1 MNDLVYS
8 LNGGLVTDQNKISTI
23 SKVDINSIQK
33 LIRNY
38 KQDLECFGE
47 LGFEL
52 QKIAKTNKK
61 IYFLNE
67 QQATLLLTYM
77 KNSESVRNAKK
88 VLVFAFYQMKEKLRS
103 LEQEQEKARF
113 KSLSDE
119 NQRLNSLNHHQKIG
133 YKSQLKQQKEKYEN
147 KIKALKYD
155 LENKKE
161 LSFKRKL
168 SQKELLELRKILA
181 KDYNIVCFKE
191 WEMSLFAE
199 KIGKN
204 SVFEVVLNKLEKELN
219 YWKNYEKYE
228 EKWKKNIKELKMK
241 LVDKLKKA
249 YDYKKELY
257 KAEKGSSSK
266 EYHIENAEIFQ
277 DFIELELLQCEDIE
291 RRYFLMQ
298 IYRYGYQN
306 IRSLNSKLAFK
317 AKLDNDDINFIKILK
332 EANILHALNEIYT
345 TKEVKKIAKD

>member
-1 MNDLVYS
+1 MNDLVYY

-23 SKVDINSIQK
+23 SKVDINSIQR

-38 KQDLECFGE
+38 KQDLECFGK

-61 IYFLNE
+61 TYYLNE

-77 KNSESVRNAKK
+77 KNSENVRNAKK

-113 KSLSDE
+113 KTLNDE
-119 NQRLNSLNHHQKIG
+119 NLRLNSLNHHQKIG
-133 YKSQLKQQKEKYEN
+133 YKSQLKQQKEHYEN

-155 LENKKE
+155 LEHKNE

-168 SQKELLELRKILA
+168 SVDELIELRKILA
-181 KDYNIVCFKE
+181 KDYGMICIKE

-204 SVFEVVLNKLEKELN
+204 LVFETVLNKLEKELD
-219 YWKNYEKYE
+219 YWQNYEEYE
-228 EKWKKNIKELKMK
+228 EKW
-241 LVDKLKKA
+241 
-249 YDYKKELY
+249 
-257 KAEKGSSSK
+257 
-266 EYHIENAEIFQ
+266 
-277 DFIELELLQCEDIE
+277 
-291 RRYFLMQ
+291 R
-298 IYRYGYQN
+298 
-306 IRSLNSKLAFK
+306 
-317 AKLDNDDINFIKILK
+317 KILRS
-332 EANILHALNEIYT
+332 
-345 TKEVKKIAKD
+345 

>member
-23 SKVDINSIQK
+23 SKVDINSIQR

-61 IYFLNE
+61 IYYLNE

-119 NQRLNSLNHHQKIG
+119 NLRLNSLNHHQKIG
-133 YKSQLKQQKEKYEN
+133 YKSQLKQQKEHYEN

-155 LENKKE
+155 LENKNE

-181 KDYNIVCFKE
+181 RDYGMICIKE
-191 WEMSLFAE
+191 WEMSLVAE
-199 KIGKN
+199 KIALESTKMTTWDA
-204 SVFEVVLNKLEKELN
+204 VVKKLKQSLD
-219 YWKNYEKYE
+219 YWQNYEEYE
-228 EKWKKNIKELKMK
+228 EKW
-241 LVDKLKKA
+241 
-249 YDYKKELY
+249 
-257 KAEKGSSSK
+257 
-266 EYHIENAEIFQ
+266 
-277 DFIELELLQCEDIE
+277 
-291 RRYFLMQ
+291 R
-298 IYRYGYQN
+298 
-306 IRSLNSKLAFK
+306 
-317 AKLDNDDINFIKILK
+317 KILRR
-332 EANILHALNEIYT
+332 
-345 TKEVKKIAKD
+345 

>member
-23 SKVDINSIQK
+23 SKVDINSIQR

-61 IYFLNE
+61 IYYLNE

-119 NQRLNSLNHHQKIG
+119 NLRLNSLNHHQKIG
-133 YKSQLKQQKEKYEN
+133 YKSQLAQQKEKYEN
-147 KIKALKYD
+147 KIKALQYD
-155 LENKKE
+155 LEKKKE

-168 SQKELLELRKILA
+168 SEKELLELRKILA
-181 KDYNIVCFKE
+181 KDYDILCFKK
-191 WEMSLFAE
+191 WEMSLVAE
-199 KIGKN
+199 KIGKDT
-204 SVFEVVLNKLEKELN
+204 VFEAVLNKLEKELN
-219 YWKNYEKYE
+219 YWQNYEEYE
-228 EKWKKNIKELKMK
+228 EKWKKIL
-241 LVDKLKKA
+241 
-249 YDYKKELY
+249 
-257 KAEKGSSSK
+257 
-266 EYHIENAEIFQ
+266 
-277 DFIELELLQCEDIE
+277 
-291 RRYFLMQ
+291 RR
-298 IYRYGYQN
+298 
-306 IRSLNSKLAFK
+306 
-317 AKLDNDDINFIKILK
+317 
-332 EANILHALNEIYT
+332 
-345 TKEVKKIAKD
+345 

>member
-23 SKVDINSIQK
+23 SKVDINSIQR

-61 IYFLNE
+61 IYYLNE

-113 KSLSDE
+113 KTLSDE
-119 NQRLNSLNHHQKIG
+119 NLRLNSLNHHQKIG
-133 YKSQLKQQKEKYEN
+133 YKSQLAQQKEKYEN

-168 SQKELLELRKILA
+168 SKEELLELRKILA
-181 KDYNIVCFKE
+181 RDYGMICIKE
-191 WEMSLFAE
+191 WEFEFLAE
-199 KIGKN
+199 KIALE
-204 SVFEVVLNKLEKELN
+204 STRMTTWDAVVKKLKQSLD
-219 YWKNYEKYE
+219 YWQNYEEYE
-228 EKWKKNIKELKMK
+228 EKW
-241 LVDKLKKA
+241 
-249 YDYKKELY
+249 
-257 KAEKGSSSK
+257 
-266 EYHIENAEIFQ
+266 
-277 DFIELELLQCEDIE
+277 
-291 RRYFLMQ
+291 R
-298 IYRYGYQN
+298 
-306 IRSLNSKLAFK
+306 
-317 AKLDNDDINFIKILK
+317 KILRR
-332 EANILHALNEIYT
+332 
-345 TKEVKKIAKD
+345 

>member
-113 KSLSDE
+113 KTLSDE

-133 YKSQLKQQKEKYEN
+133 YKSQLAQQKEHYEN

-181 KDYNIVCFKE
+181 KDYGILCIKE
-191 WEMSLFAE
+191 WEMSLVAE

-204 SVFEVVLNKLEKELN
+204 LVFETVLNKLEKELK
-219 YWKNYEKYE
+219 YWQNYEEYE
-228 EKWKKNIKELKMK
+228 EKW
-241 LVDKLKKA
+241 
-249 YDYKKELY
+249 
-257 KAEKGSSSK
+257 
-266 EYHIENAEIFQ
+266 
-277 DFIELELLQCEDIE
+277 
-291 RRYFLMQ
+291 R
-298 IYRYGYQN
+298 
-306 IRSLNSKLAFK
+306 
-317 AKLDNDDINFIKILK
+317 KILRR
-332 EANILHALNEIYT
+332 
-345 TKEVKKIAKD
+345 

>member
-38 KQDLECFGE
+38 KQDLECFGK

-113 KSLSDE
+113 KTLSDE
-119 NQRLNSLNHHQKIG
+119 NLRLNSLNHHQKIG
-133 YKSQLKQQKEKYEN
+133 YKSQLAQQKEKYEN
-147 KIKALKYD
+147 KIKALQYD

-168 SQKELLELRKILA
+168 SKEELLELRKILA
-181 KDYNIVCFKE
+181 KDYDIVCFKE
-191 WEMSLFAE
+191 WEFEFLAE
-199 KIGKN
+199 KIALE
-204 SVFEVVLNKLEKELN
+204 STRMTTWDAVVKKLKQSLD
-219 YWKNYEKYE
+219 YWQNYEEYE
-228 EKWKKNIKELKMK
+228 EKW
-241 LVDKLKKA
+241 
-249 YDYKKELY
+249 
-257 KAEKGSSSK
+257 
-266 EYHIENAEIFQ
+266 
-277 DFIELELLQCEDIE
+277 
-291 RRYFLMQ
+291 R
-298 IYRYGYQN
+298 
-306 IRSLNSKLAFK
+306 
-317 AKLDNDDINFIKILK
+317 KILR
-332 EANILHALNEIYT
+332 I
-345 TKEVKKIAKD
+345 

>member
-23 SKVDINSIQK
+23 SKVDINSIQR

-61 IYFLNE
+61 IYYLNE

-119 NQRLNSLNHHQKIG
+119 NLRLNSLNHHQKIG
-133 YKSQLKQQKEKYEN
+133 YKSQLAQQKEHYEN

-155 LENKKE
+155 LEKKKE

-168 SQKELLELRKILA
+168 SKEELLELRKILA
-181 KDYNIVCFKE
+181 RDYGMICIKE
-191 WEMSLFAE
+191 WEFEFLAE
-199 KIGKN
+199 KIALESTKMTTWDA
-204 SVFEVVLNKLEKELN
+204 VVKKLKQNLD
-219 YWKNYEKYE
+219 YWQNYEEYE
-228 EKWKKNIKELKMK
+228 EKWKKILR
-241 LVDKLKKA
+241 
-249 YDYKKELY
+249 
-257 KAEKGSSSK
+257 S
-266 EYHIENAEIFQ
+266 ENE
-277 DFIELELLQCEDIE
+277 
-291 RRYFLMQ
+291 
-298 IYRYGYQN
+298 
-306 IRSLNSKLAFK
+306 
-317 AKLDNDDINFIKILK
+317 
-332 EANILHALNEIYT
+332 
-345 TKEVKKIAKD
+345 TKRL

>member
-23 SKVDINSIQK
+23 SKVDINSIQR

-61 IYFLNE
+61 IYYLNE

-119 NQRLNSLNHHQKIG
+119 NLRLNSLNHHQKIG
-133 YKSQLKQQKEKYEN
+133 YKSQLKQQKEHYEN
-147 KIKALKYD
+147 KIKALQYD
-155 LENKKE
+155 LEKKKE

-168 SQKELLELRKILA
+168 SKEELLELRKILA
-181 KDYNIVCFKE
+181 RDYGILCMKE
-191 WEMSLFAE
+191 WEMSLVAE
-199 KIGKN
+199 KIALESTKMTTWDA
-204 SVFEVVLNKLEKELN
+204 VVKKLKQSLD
-219 YWKNYEKYE
+219 YWQNYEEYE
-228 EKWKKNIKELKMK
+228 EKWKKIL
-241 LVDKLKKA
+241 
-249 YDYKKELY
+249 
-257 KAEKGSSSK
+257 
-266 EYHIENAEIFQ
+266 
-277 DFIELELLQCEDIE
+277 
-291 RRYFLMQ
+291 RR
-298 IYRYGYQN
+298 
-306 IRSLNSKLAFK
+306 
-317 AKLDNDDINFIKILK
+317 
-332 EANILHALNEIYT
+332 
-345 TKEVKKIAKD
+345 

>member
-23 SKVDINSIQK
+23 SKVDINSIQR

-61 IYFLNE
+61 IYYLNE

-113 KSLSDE
+113 KTLSDE
-119 NQRLNSLNHHQKIG
+119 NLRLNSLNHHQKIG
-133 YKSQLKQQKEKYEN
+133 YKSQLAQQKEHYEN

-155 LENKKE
+155 LEHKKE

-168 SQKELLELRKILA
+168 SKEELLELRKILA
-181 KDYNIVCFKE
+181 RDYGILCIKE
-191 WEMSLFAE
+191 WEMSLVAE
-199 KIGKN
+199 KIALESTKMTTWDA
-204 SVFEVVLNKLEKELN
+204 VVKKLKQSLD
-219 YWKNYEKYE
+219 YWQNYEEYE
-228 EKWKKNIKELKMK
+228 EKWKKIL
-241 LVDKLKKA
+241 
-249 YDYKKELY
+249 
-257 KAEKGSSSK
+257 
-266 EYHIENAEIFQ
+266 
-277 DFIELELLQCEDIE
+277 
-291 RRYFLMQ
+291 RR
-298 IYRYGYQN
+298 
-306 IRSLNSKLAFK
+306 
-317 AKLDNDDINFIKILK
+317 
-332 EANILHALNEIYT
+332 
-345 TKEVKKIAKD
+345 